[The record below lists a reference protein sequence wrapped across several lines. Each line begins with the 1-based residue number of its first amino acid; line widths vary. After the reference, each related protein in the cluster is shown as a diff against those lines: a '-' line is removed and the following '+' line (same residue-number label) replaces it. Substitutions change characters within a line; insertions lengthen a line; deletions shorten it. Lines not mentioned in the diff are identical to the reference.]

1 MKLGC
6 VLFDLLL
13 YVDVPALVMEQFDRA
28 AVFGCAA
35 IVQAPQWMKHRWDE
49 WLSRRRAGFSQTTS
63 PISGRRKRSYK
74 SVTRRDQTFKNQIRN
89 RAQFEVDE
97 NGSVNAISNLVRGS

>member
-49 WLSRRRAGFSQTTS
+49 WLSRRRAFLRPLHLYQVGGKD
-63 PISGRRKRSYK
+63 PI
-74 SVTRRDQTFKNQIRN
+74 NQ
-89 RAQFEVDE
+89 
-97 NGSVNAISNLVRGS
+97 